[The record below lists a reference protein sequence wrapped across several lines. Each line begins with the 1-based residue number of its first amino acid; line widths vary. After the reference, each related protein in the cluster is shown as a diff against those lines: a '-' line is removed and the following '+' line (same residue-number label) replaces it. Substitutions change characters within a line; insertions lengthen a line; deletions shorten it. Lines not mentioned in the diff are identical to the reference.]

1 MFNNRKFE
9 VKLVK
14 DDQKVEQVDKPVNID
29 DLTETVVGGA
39 IVVIGAYML
48 GDTIRKCVCHAV
60 ATRMG

>member
-14 DDQKVEQVDKPVNID
+14 DDPKVEQVDKPVNID
-29 DLTETVVGGA
+29 DLAETVVSGA

>member
-29 DLTETVVGGA
+29 DLAETVVGGA

>member
-39 IVVIGAYML
+39 IVIIGAYML

-60 ATRMG
+60 ATRLG